1 MSTAAQALGRVYGPF
16 VRLAA
21 RGNAARHRCGPI
33 GLELGHER
41 LHMLQLE
48 SSDERL
54 RVRAAA
60 SLHYRTARD
69 EVTSNPRAF
78 SALVKEALARHPFAG
93 RDVVTCMP
101 PEQLKLSLL
110 NYKPQSN
117 LGESEAIMRQAMDRV
132 EGPVDEWLMD
142 YVPVS
147 TRSEIDG
154 ERGALLALVRRAD
167 VLAYLHLMESA
178 GLNVSALEIGPVAI
192 HRLVAY
198 MHSRETFDTV
208 LVINFGREKTYLTV
222 ISGRRLILDREVNFG
237 EAIITTSIGDTLE
250 LSPASVRDLVYQY
263 GLSSERASDGDED
276 VVTPTEIA
284 RTMTEIVK
292 PMLLELAEEVTK
304 VLMYTA
310 SQTRGGSVDTVY
322 LLGSIARW
330 PGVEA
335 LINGMLSL
343 PVRILNPLAAFGPAG
358 EHTELPES
366 EPVTGFAIA
375 AGCAL
380 RGRAENG

>member
-1 MSTAAQALGRVYGPF
+1 MSGVSQAVRRVYGPLA
-16 VRLAA
+16 RLTL
-21 RGNAARHRCGPI
+21 RRNVNRQRYGPI

-48 SSDERL
+48 SNHDRM

-60 SLHYRTARD
+60 SLPYRTAREELISD
-69 EVTSNPRAF
+69 PRSF
-78 SALVKEALARHPFAG
+78 SALVKSALARHPFAG

-110 NYKPQSN
+110 NYKAQAGF
-117 LGESEAIMRQAMDRV
+117 GESEAIMRQAMDRV

-147 TRSEIDG
+147 TRSEVDG

-167 VLAYLHLMESA
+167 VFSYLNLLERA

-192 HRLVAY
+192 RRLVAY

-237 EAIITTSIGDTLE
+237 EGTITTSVADTLE

-263 GLSSERASDGDED
+263 GLSVGGASDGDED

-310 SQTRGGSVDTVY
+310 SQTRGGSVDHVY

-330 PGVEA
+330 PGIET

-343 PVRILNPLAAFGPAG
+343 PVRILNPVSAFDRDD
-358 EHTELPES
+358 EEELPRS

-380 RGRAENG
+380 RGSLENG